1 LLISF
6 FIVGLKSAYASLT
19 DPLYARSKRDS
30 KFEGVNVKQSKLE
43 DPSCSSNHC
52 RMEGVGL
59 LEGQG
64 FQKNPSESSSL
75 LGSEAFGIQ
84 QITPTDLD
92 V

>member
-1 LLISF
+1 
-6 FIVGLKSAYASLT
+6 
-19 DPLYARSKRDS
+19 
-30 KFEGVNVKQSKLE
+30 
-43 DPSCSSNHC
+43 
-52 RMEGVGL
+52 MEGVGL